1 MNKRNSNNNMKN
13 CYNQLLELEG
23 LAGKIVLDDGQEK
36 ITIAFHE
43 YMHFV
48 IMSDYILLNQGLTHW
63 HPEDDEEIIQNV
75 QAELLEE
82 NVYIELRGFFTR
94 PRGKN
99 WEYPVRICDS
109 ALKVLSRE
117 KFEKRKEKYMK
128 KRHLRIYTGKTIIK
142 RSVR

>member
-1 MNKRNSNNNMKN
+1 MNKRNLNYNMEN

-23 LAGKIVLDDGQEK
+23 LEGKIVLDKTQEK

-43 YMHFV
+43 YMHFE
-48 IMSDYILLNQGLTHW
+48 IMMDYILLNHGLTHW
-63 HPEDDEEIIQNV
+63 HPGDDEDIIQDV

-82 NVYIELRGFFTR
+82 NVYIESRGFFTR

-99 WEYPVRICDS
+99 WGYPMRICDN
-109 ALKVLSRE
+109 ALMVLSRE

-128 KRHLRIYTGKTIIK
+128 KGHLRIYTGKTIIK
-142 RSVR
+142 RSVK

>member
-1 MNKRNSNNNMKN
+1 MNKRNLNNNMKN

-23 LAGKIVLDDGQEK
+23 LEGKVALDEAGEK

-43 YMHFV
+43 YMHFE
-48 IMSDYILLNQGLTHW
+48 IMSDCILFNHGLTHW
-63 HPEDDEEIIQNV
+63 HPMDDEEIIQEV
-75 QAELLEE
+75 QAELVEE
-82 NVYIELRGFFTR
+82 NVYIESRGFFTR

-99 WEYPVRICDS
+99 GEHPVRICNN
-109 ALKVLSRE
+109 ALMVLSRE

>member
-1 MNKRNSNNNMKN
+1 
-13 CYNQLLELEG
+13 
-23 LAGKIVLDDGQEK
+23 
-36 ITIAFHE
+36 
-43 YMHFV
+43 MHFE
-48 IMSDYILLNQGLTHW
+48 IMSDYILFNHGLTHW
-63 HPEDDEEIIQNV
+63 HPMDDEDIILDV

-82 NVYIELRGFFTR
+82 NVYIESRGFLTR

-109 ALKVLSRE
+109 SLMVLSRE